1 MSFLYV
7 LLLGMLSLFFL
18 SYLLSDRDILS
29 PSTMMTIM
37 FSISSLFAILNIRNW
52 NIDYNVNAGLI
63 TITGVF
69 VFIVSE
75 MIMKNFFIRS
85 RKQII
90 DQKLSYETKF
100 VGYSVRHWKL
110 YLLIIINTLI
120 IIWYFL
126 QIRSLVG
133 GGNISAMFQEY
144 RRIGVNQLE
153 GRDVDSVGGMITH
166 LLKIVEGSGYVASYL
181 LISNVI
187 YRYKKHR
194 TNFLLL
200 ILIFLSILPSTF
212 GAGRTQVLKL
222 LSAMLIEYYILW
234 HQKNGWFRNLSW
246 KMIRLG
252 VTSLLIGIP
261 LFYYSLSLLGR
272 STSRTLFDYI
282 SDYIASGIVLFSK
295 YIESPV
301 PVKVWGEE
309 SLFSLLKI
317 FNYLGFGEKSTS
329 YNLEFRPL
337 GIGLSN
343 IYTFFRRPLHDFG
356 LLGMYIFVALIAILF
371 AYIYYGKIKY
381 RAKSLKTAR
390 WTLVYGYLYYWIVSS
405 SIIQYSSAYI
415 SAGTIII
422 LFVIIFLYSFL
433 SDEGT
438 RIRLRWK

>member
-7 LLLGMLSLFFL
+7 LLLGMLSLFFF

-90 DQKLSYETKF
+90 DHKLSYETKF

-187 YRYKKHR
+187 YQYKKHR

-212 GAGRTQVLKL
+212 GAGSVGVVLDL
-222 LSAMLIEYYILW
+222 
-234 HQKNGWFRNLSW
+234 
-246 KMIRLG
+246 MIHD
-252 VTSLLIGIP
+252 IDII
-261 LFYYSLSLLGR
+261 LSLVPSPIARIAATGR
-272 STSRTLFDYI
+272 CVQTDHEDIADAQITFENGVMAHILVSRV
-282 SDYIASGIVLFSK
+282 S
-295 YIESPV
+295 
-301 PVKVWGEE
+301 
-309 SLFSLLKI
+309 
-317 FNYLGFGEKSTS
+317 EKKQRQMEIT
-329 YNLEFRPL
+329 
-337 GIGLSN
+337 
-343 IYTFFRRPLHDFG
+343 H
-356 LLGMYIFVALIAILF
+356 
-371 AYIYYGKIKY
+371 
-381 RAKSLKTAR
+381 
-390 WTLVYGYLYYWIVSS
+390 
-405 SIIQYSSAYI
+405 
-415 SAGTIII
+415 
-422 LFVIIFLYSFL
+422 
-433 SDEGT
+433 
-438 RIRLRWK
+438 